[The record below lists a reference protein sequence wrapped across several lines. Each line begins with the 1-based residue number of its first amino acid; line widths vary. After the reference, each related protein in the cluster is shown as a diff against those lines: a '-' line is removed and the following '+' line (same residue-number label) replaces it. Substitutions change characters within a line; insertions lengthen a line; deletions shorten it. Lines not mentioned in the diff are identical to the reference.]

1 MRRRT
6 GKSGCAREVL
16 QSDGKV
22 NDSRD
27 REEADCA
34 RELNL
39 EVVC

>member
-1 MRRRT
+1 MQQQT
-6 GKSGCAREVL
+6 GKSSSCERKFV
-16 QSDGKV
+16 KV

-27 REEADCA
+27 RVAADCA